1 MGSRFLFS
9 GVNQL
14 WDGLLAVAV
23 VVDVA
28 GALEGDC
35 VLWKRGTLLR
45 LRLANGRLRGLA
57 GVGCGTAAYGIDHR
71 DNIGNKV
78 QKL

>member
-14 WDGLLAVAV
+14 WDELLAVAV

-45 LRLANGRLRGLA
+45 LRLANGRLRGR
-57 GVGCGTAAYGIDHR
+57 VGCGTAANGIDHR